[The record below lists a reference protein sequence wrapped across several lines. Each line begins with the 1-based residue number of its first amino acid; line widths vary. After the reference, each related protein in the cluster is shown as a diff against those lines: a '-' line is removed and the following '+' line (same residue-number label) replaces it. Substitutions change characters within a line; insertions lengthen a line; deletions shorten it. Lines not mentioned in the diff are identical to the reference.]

1 MSLILE
7 ALRKLERDR
16 KSPDPGVV
24 VVGAQAWP
32 ARSTTTRSIGIALC
46 SVALVAFGF
55 WLGTRPHL
63 PSGAAP
69 AVPSVSPETPR
80 DLRSPASV
88 AELSARERWVAAPT
102 STPAPTRRPSHEAS
116 STLEPR
122 AAVPDAD
129 DGAQPL
135 PTEESQAEE
144 PRGGIR
150 EETVVVI
157 EPAGG
162 ALPRLHAIT
171 RQGDRNVALL
181 DDHVVSEG
189 DAYNGWKVMRIGD
202 SEVEIDVAGRRHILR
217 F

>member
-1 MSLILE
+1 VSLILE

-24 VVGAQAWP
+24 VVGVQAWP
-32 ARSTTTRSIGIALC
+32 ARSTTARNIGIAFC
-46 SVALVAFGF
+46 AVALVAFGF
-55 WLGTRPHL
+55 WLGTAPHL

-69 AVPSVSPETPR
+69 AVPSVSPEAPQG
-80 DLRSPASV
+80 LRSPASSG
-88 AELSARERWVAAPT
+88 EISARERWVAAPS
-102 STPAPTRRPSHEAS
+102 STPSPTGRRSLEAS

-122 AAVPDAD
+122 AAVSPAD
-129 DGAQPL
+129 EGPRPL
-135 PTEESQAEE
+135 PTEESRSDE
-144 PRGGIR
+144 PTGGIR

-157 EPAGG
+157 EPTGG